1 MPMLGIMASAIS
13 GNLWAPAGAYDSI
26 STATVTSGGTAT
38 ITFSSIPAT
47 YTHLQLRIYAQDN
60 RATYAGDSCLITVN
74 GDTAYNYPQHSIQ
87 GEGSAASATGT
98 VTSYNALNIRNAMGS
113 SAGPGFAAIV
123 VDFLDYSNTSK
134 NKTMRF
140 LGGHDNNGTVSGYG
154 GYMVLGSSL
163 WLNTA
168 AINSLSLR
176 PETGTLWNQY
186 SSFALYGIK

>member
-1 MPMLGIMASAIS
+1 MVPMLGIMASAIS
-13 GNLWAPAGAYDSI
+13 GNLSSYVSI
-26 STATVTSGGTAT
+26 ATTTLTGSSATV
-38 ITFSSIPAT
+38 TFSSIPAT
-47 YTHLQLRIYAQDN
+47 YTHLQLRIMAQCN
-60 RATYAGDSCLITVN
+60 RPTYAGDSCLVTVN

-87 GEGSAASATGT
+87 GDGSTATATGT
-98 VTSYNALNIRNAMGS
+98 TTSYNALNIRNAMGS

-154 GYMVLGSSL
+154 GYMVFGSSL
-163 WLNTA
+163 WLNTSA
-168 AINSLSLR
+168 VTSLSLR
-176 PETGTLWNQY
+176 PETGTLWNTY